1 MAALVIG
8 NRGVFEDRGQ
18 LRFPRRYSHHMID
31 SHGGRKTRLQQFWLA
46 EQTLVSARRL
56 GIICAIFAVFH
67 FWRYWRGSSVSPAF
81 LVTVATL
88 AIVFTG
94 ISVVSW
100 VKRRKHNGLTAD

>member
-1 MAALVIG
+1 MT
-8 NRGVFEDRGQ
+8 
-18 LRFPRRYSHHMID
+18 D
-31 SHGGRKTRLQQFWLA
+31 SHGGGKTRLQQFWLA
-46 EQTLVSARRL
+46 EATLVSARRL

-67 FWRYWRGSSVSPAF
+67 FWRYWSGSSDSPAF